1 VPAVAILLLAG
12 CAASTG
18 GGGANRPRAKS
29 RGPEIIVLAGT
40 RTHYFENRSPHCLA
54 YRLRGEWDFA
64 AQDAVLRSPGGDR
77 VVSVVLYGNPSGG
90 DGVAQTLAYIIA
102 DTEKDWGGPVPSTIG
117 PFEASRAGA
126 VLLRFDDVI
135 VTPSTA
141 GRTIGTTR
149 VTVGQTVRL
158 PVRILVPFAEG
169 FTLVAA
175 VSDVSDARQ
184 ILETLEVTDEPHCW
198 RSVIR
203 KRFPGVLS

>member
-1 VPAVAILLLAG
+1 
-12 CAASTG
+12 
-18 GGGANRPRAKS
+18 
-29 RGPEIIVLAGT
+29 
-40 RTHYFENRSPHCLA
+40 
-54 YRLRGEWDFA
+54 
-64 AQDAVLRSPGGDR
+64 
-77 VVSVVLYGNPSGG
+77 
-90 DGVAQTLAYIIA
+90 
-102 DTEKDWGGPVPSTIG
+102 
-117 PFEASRAGA
+117 